1 MSRSA
6 SLGCSLMR
14 ASSTKSMMS
23 SKNGSSCLRISFRS
37 CDSVLTG
44 RLLGSNWVFGR
55 IQFCHRWC
63 PFFNLCGYALALM
76 PDKYEI
82 HTLPKLS
89 IGLHTQVYYLAHLAL
104 HPAASAR
111 DIPCFKVWK
120 IESVGVFR
128 EILALVFGFV
138 GTCD

>member
-82 HTLPKLS
+82 HTLSQRLEQQFW
-89 IGLHTQVYYLAHLAL
+89 LRYMLAYYN
-104 HPAASAR
+104 
-111 DIPCFKVWK
+111 DIDINV
-120 IESVGVFR
+120 V
-128 EILALVFGFV
+128 
-138 GTCD
+138 D

>member
-82 HTLPKLS
+82 HTL
-89 IGLHTQVYYLAHLAL
+89 
-104 HPAASAR
+104 
-111 DIPCFKVWK
+111 FKSDEDACPQWLTLMLFHRIRIK
-120 IESVGVFR
+120 MF
-128 EILALVFGFV
+128 LF
-138 GTCD
+138 